1 MQIGMAFELEVR
13 GRSADVEREMFE
25 HVIEQ
30 SVLADQIG
38 YHSVWFVEHH
48 FTRGFSHSSAPETML
63 AALSRITKRIRLG
76 HGVVLLPFEHPV
88 RVAERVATL
97 DVVSGGR
104 VEFGT
109 GRGAS
114 PTEYQ
119 AFRRPFEQSREIWE
133 EHLDAI
139 LAIWEADT
147 APITLEGRYFSV
159 PDVSVLPRP
168 IQRPYPP
175 VWVASTS
182 MDGFRAAARRG
193 LNLLCMPILK
203 GIDALAEDLAE
214 YRRILEEHG
223 HDPATR
229 RVGMMIPWHV
239 ASSRDEAFQASD
251 AVIWYIRRQVNLV
264 TPPDYKDAGHAE
276 YRLLGQLAVGK
287 PPEEALQDL
296 VDNTMVVIG
305 DVEESRKHLQRVAD
319 AGVTDL
325 LCQFQVGG
333 LEHER
338 VVSSMR
344 LFAGEVC
351 GPEMGLAAADGPR

>member
-1 MQIGMAFELEVR
+1 
-13 GRSADVEREMFE
+13 
-25 HVIEQ
+25 
-30 SVLADQIG
+30 
-38 YHSVWFVEHH
+38 
-48 FTRGFSHSSAPETML
+48 
-63 AALSRITKRIRLG
+63 
-76 HGVVLLPFEHPV
+76 
-88 RVAERVATL
+88 
-97 DVVSGGR
+97 

-119 AFRRPFEQSREIWE
+119 AFRRPFELSREIWE
-133 EHLDAI
+133 ENLDAV

-168 IQRPYPP
+168 LQRPYPP

-214 YRRILEEHG
+214 YRRTLEEHG
-223 HDPATR
+223 HDPAIR
-229 RVGMMIPWHV
+229 RVGMLIPWHV
-239 ASSRDEAFQASD
+239 APTRDEAFEASD
-251 AVIWYIRRQVNLV
+251 AMVWYIRRQVNLV

-276 YRLLGQLAVGK
+276 YRLLGQLAAGK
-287 PPEEALQDL
+287 PPAEALQDL
-296 VDNTMVVIG
+296 VDNTMVVVG
-305 DVEESRKHLQRVAD
+305 DVDDSRKHVQRVAD

-333 LEHER
+333 LAHDR
-338 VVSSMR
+338 VVSAMR
-344 LFAGEVC
+344 LFASDVC
-351 GPEMGLAAADGPR
+351 DPEAGFAAADADR

>member
-1 MQIGMAFELEVR
+1 MAYELEVR
-13 GRSADVEREMFE
+13 GRSAEVERETFE
-25 HVIEQ
+25 HIVEQ
-30 SVLADQIG
+30 CVLADEIG
-38 YHSVWFVEHH
+38 YSSVWFVEHH
-48 FTRGFSHSSAPETML
+48 FTRGFSHSSSPETML
-63 AALSRITKRIRLG
+63 AALSRITTRIRLG

-97 DVVSGGR
+97 DMLSGGR

-133 EHLDAI
+133 ENLDAV
-139 LAIWEADT
+139 LAIWEADS

-159 PDVSVLPRP
+159 PDVSVHPRP
-168 IQRPYPP
+168 VQRPHPP

-193 LNLLCMPILK
+193 FNLLCMPILK
-203 GIDALAEDLAE
+203 GIDALADDIVE
-214 YRRILEEHG
+214 YRRTLEENG

-229 RVGMMIPWHV
+229 RVGMLIPWHV
-239 ASSRDEAFQASD
+239 APTRDEAFAASD
-251 AVIWYIRRQVNLV
+251 AMVWYIRRQVNLV

-276 YRLLGQLAVGK
+276 YRLLGQLAAGK
-287 PPEEALQDL
+287 PPAEALQDL
-296 VDNTMVVIG
+296 VDNSMVVVG
-305 DVEESRKHLQRVAD
+305 DIEDARKHVQRVAD
-319 AGVTDL
+319 AGATDL

-333 LEHER
+333 LAHDK
-338 VVSSMR
+338 VVGAMR
-344 LFAGEVC
+344 LFASEVC
-351 GPEMGLAAADGPR
+351 DPKVGFEAVDGPR

>member
-1 MQIGMAFELEVR
+1 MAYELEVR
-13 GRSADVEREMFE
+13 GRSADVERETFE

-30 SVLADQIG
+30 CVLADEIG
-38 YHSVWFVEHH
+38 YRSVWFVEHH

-63 AALSRITKRIRLG
+63 AALSRITSRIRLG

-97 DVVSGGR
+97 DVLSGGR

-119 AFRRPFEQSREIWE
+119 AFRRPFELSREIWE
-133 EHLDAI
+133 ENLDAV

-168 IQRPYPP
+168 LQKPYPP

-214 YRRILEEHG
+214 YRRTLEEHG

-229 RVGMMIPWHV
+229 RVGMLIPWHV
-239 ASSRDEAFQASD
+239 APTRDEAFEASD
-251 AVIWYIRRQVNLV
+251 AMVWYIRRQVNLV

-276 YRLLGQLAVGK
+276 YRLLGQLAAGK
-287 PPEEALQDL
+287 PPAEALQDL
-296 VDNTMVVIG
+296 VDNTMVVVG
-305 DVEESRKHLQRVAD
+305 DVEDSCKHVQRVAD

-333 LEHER
+333 LAHDH
-338 VVSSMR
+338 VVSAMH
-344 LFAGEVC
+344 LFADEVC
-351 GPEMGLAAADGPR
+351 DPEVGFAAAAGDA